1 MKPLLFLGDEATA
14 AGFRLAGLS
23 VRVVAAGD
31 EAEAFALARAEAG
44 LLMIDAACAA
54 RLPAATLLAA
64 LEAGQPPLLVL
75 PGGAGQL
82 PAGDPADAVRRL
94 LGVAP

>member
-1 MKPLLFLGDEATA
+1 MKTPIFLGDEATA
-14 AGFRLAGLS
+14 AAFRLAGLR

-31 EAEAFALARAEAG
+31 EAAAFAQARVEAA
-44 LLMIDAACAA
+44 LLLLSADYAG
-54 RLPAATLLAA
+54 RLPAATLRAA

-75 PGGAGQL
+75 PGRAGEL

-94 LGVAP
+94 LGLAP